1 MSPNEQC
8 HFKLALIKV
17 RQIQN
22 RWSGCVPGVAA
33 RQRVPHPGRMQGLAQ
48 PPLGPWAQGQRGW
61 RVLRGPAA
69 STGPQIP
76 EERRGGR
83 AGRGSQLEDE
93 QLSESSQSTLTR

>member
-8 HFKLALIKV
+8 HFELALIKV
-17 RQIQN
+17 RRIQN

-33 RQRVPHPGRMQGLAQ
+33 RRLSRHPGRAQGLAQ
-48 PPLGPWAQGQRGW
+48 MLQGPAGPWAQGQRGW
-61 RVLRGPAA
+61 RGPAA

-83 AGRGSQLEDE
+83 AGRGSRVEDE